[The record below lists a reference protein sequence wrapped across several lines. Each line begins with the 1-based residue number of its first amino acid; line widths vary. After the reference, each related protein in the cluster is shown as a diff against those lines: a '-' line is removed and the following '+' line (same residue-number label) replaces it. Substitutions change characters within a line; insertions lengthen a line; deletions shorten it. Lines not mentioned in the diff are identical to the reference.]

1 MTKLTTRDERA
12 VATAPTLTPRC
23 DVVETESAV
32 HLVAEMPGV
41 DETGVSIELEDGVLT
56 ITGTPT
62 AIADEAPET
71 EVTEGETAGSS
82 ARNVWSEFRLGPY
95 ERRFRLSETIDPDG
109 IRATITN
116 GLLTVG
122 LAKRAP
128 RARKIAVTAGEVSP
142 S

>member
-62 AIADEAPET
+62 
-71 EVTEGETAGSS
+71 
-82 ARNVWSEFRLGPY
+82 
-95 ERRFRLSETIDPDG
+95 
-109 IRATITN
+109 
-116 GLLTVG
+116 
-122 LAKRAP
+122 
-128 RARKIAVTAGEVSP
+128 
-142 S
+142 